1 MQDSRKP
8 NIVTQ
13 SHHAISCG
21 ADVPD
26 DLADWNNVVPVG
38 REFGSPDYDRLTALD
53 DLAVRATGSLEQARR
68 WLEAPHPGLNGKTP
82 EEVAK
87 SQFGYEQVIE
97 LLTTR

>member
-8 NIVTQ
+8 SIFIQT
-13 SHHAISCG
+13 HHAVSSG
-21 ADVPD
+21 VDAPD

-68 WLEAPHPGLNGKTP
+68 
-82 EEVAK
+82 
-87 SQFGYEQVIE
+87 
-97 LLTTR
+97 

>member
-8 NIVTQ
+8 NTV
-13 SHHAISCG
+13 SHSHYAVSRCV
-21 ADVPD
+21 DVPD
-26 DLADWNNVVPVG
+26 DVADWNRVVPVG
-38 REFGSPDYDRLTALD
+38 RGFGSPDYDRLTALD

-68 WLEAPHPGLNGKTP
+68 WLEAPHPSLNGKTP

-87 SQFGYEQVIE
+87 SKIGYEQVIE